1 MALGNI
7 HGNSRIFRNT
17 ERLGTQYQTE
27 EDDLFDTLDHVDVHH
42 SNICLLK
49 LGEYGSRDIR
59 SIHVLHSLELS
70 EIVSEGGA
78 NKQVFKITK
87 EYV

>member
-7 HGNSRIFRNT
+7 HGDSRIFRNT
-17 ERLGTQYQTE
+17 ERLGTQYQIE

-42 SNICLLK
+42 GNICLLQ
-49 LGEYGSRDIR
+49 LGEYGRSNIR
-59 SIHVLHSLELS
+59 RIHIFHSLELS

-78 NKQVFKITK
+78 DKQVFKITK

>member
-7 HGNSRIFRNT
+7 HGHSRIFRNT
-17 ERLGTQYQTE
+17 ECLGTQYQTE
-27 EDDLFDTLDHVDVHH
+27 ENDLFDTLDHVDVHH
-42 SNICLLK
+42 GNICIFESCQYGRSNI
-49 LGEYGSRDIR
+49 RR
-59 SIHVLHSLELS
+59 IHIFHSLELS

-78 NKQVFKITK
+78 DKQVFKITK